1 MLTRGIILVLGSL
14 TAAYAAPVSG
24 GGSITSKLYGSKEG
38 PVPGESTVFSTYR
51 GKEPTFPGND
61 SRPILPITVGPPG
74 PDDLL
79 FQNLLSAEWVI
90 YSFYQQAVETFNS
103 TAFTALGFP
112 DTTYD
117 RIQEI
122 RDNEN
127 GHLRIFQDSI
137 STNSYKPGPCKYDFG
152 FGADPTTF
160 LATQALIEAASM
172 AFLTGLVQEAKL
184 NASKGAL
191 TATSQTETRHEVW
204 ALIDIWNTSPFAGP
218 IDTVYP
224 YANQIIDLTSVFIVP
239 GTCPKSNPVYPDPRQ
254 GLPRIDTVRNTT
266 SLKPGHAIEVVFSEE
281 PKFEEGKDYYAVFFH
296 GFLNIT
302 VPFDLTR
309 KRSTIPAAFEDLGV
323 TLMVVAN
330 EVGAPS
336 LESVVAGPLVIVNQP
351 EAISIEVSEAS

>member
-1 MLTRGIILVLGSL
+1 MHAPSLILILGSL
-14 TAAYAAPVSG
+14 TAVYAAPTSN
-24 GGSITSKLYGSKEG
+24 GGSIATKLYDSKDG

-61 SRPILPITVGPPG
+61 SRPTLPTTVGPPG

-90 YSFYQQAVETFNS
+90 YSFYQQAVEAFNS
-103 TAFTALGFP
+103 TAFSALGFP

-137 STNSYKPGPCKYDFG
+137 SSNSYKPGPCKYEYG
-152 FGADPTTF
+152 FGTDPATF
-160 LATQALIEAASM
+160 LATQALIEVASM

-191 TATSQTETRHEVW
+191 TAASQTETRHEVW
-204 ALIDIWNTSPFAGP
+204 ALMDIWNTSPFAGP

-224 YANQIIDLTSVFIVP
+224 YANQIMDITNVFIVP

-266 SLKPGHAIEVVFSEE
+266 SLRPGHAIDVTFSEG

-302 VPFDLTR
+302 VPFDLTHN
-309 KRSTIPAAFEDLGV
+309 RSTIPAGLENLGV
-323 TLMVVAN
+323 TLMVVAE
-330 EVGAPS
+330 EVGAPT
-336 LESVVAGPLVIVNQP
+336 LESVVAGPLIIVNQP
-351 EAISIEVSEAS
+351 EAISTKVSGGS